1 MGRES
6 RKEKKKVRYFFTA
19 FIIIENSNWVV
30 SQRGGWERLGVGK
43 QFEVTLELRLDKEKE
58 PVM

>member
-19 FIIIENSNWVV
+19 FIIIENSNWVEPA
-30 SQRGGWERLGVGK
+30 RGWERLGVGK